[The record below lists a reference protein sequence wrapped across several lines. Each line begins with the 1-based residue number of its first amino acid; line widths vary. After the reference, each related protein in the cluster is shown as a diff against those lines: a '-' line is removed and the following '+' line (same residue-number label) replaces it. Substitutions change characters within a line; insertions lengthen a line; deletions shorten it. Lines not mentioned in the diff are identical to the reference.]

1 VATVPAPP
9 LYLPSWPE
17 RLWLD
22 LQPSPGRLS
31 ATLRIVLATV
41 IALVLMMVLQLP
53 FAALGLYYI
62 FLVARETPAS
72 SVKSGIV
79 SLLTLALAVA
89 AELAVVI
96 VSDNSPVARVLSV
109 AVVSYIAGTLM
120 MASTLPALASIWA
133 FIYCTLIA
141 FWERPAPP
149 DALVRAS
156 LQLIATV
163 ALAFLCSVVV
173 EYLFAY
179 RRPDERLEEQFRL
192 RFQALERV
200 FTLFAEGAV
209 SAQLGEAIVRV
220 NRLAATGQKPM
231 LELYQAIAA
240 RGLGA
245 GLLRVGSRSRILLL
259 SQLMDV
265 AAAYASQHPAG
276 VAESERS
283 RCAEIARQCRE
294 RAPVKALDVP
304 RHEVGESLL
313 DRVEA
318 VIGDMSSMP
327 SEKGTPGEED
337 MVALPADKVPF
348 LIPGALTSKT
358 TAAFALK
365 LTLCALICYIFYFA
379 VGWPGISTSVTTVFI
394 VAIGSS
400 GAIKQKLA
408 NRFLG
413 SSIGG
418 ALAIAATIFLFP
430 EMDTITSLVLL
441 IGSVAFLSAWW
452 AAGRQFGYAGLQ
464 IAFAFYLVAFEGFS
478 APTELAPPRDRLVG
492 IMVAL
497 AVIWIVFDWLW
508 PVRTVTAMRQ
518 GLASLLRCEARFLRI
533 FETGAPLHVMLNQ
546 VDQVRDQVGKTIA
559 GLRTLN
565 DNVLFEFGTDRE
577 EQIRSG
583 EKILGAALAAVPFF
597 WNQMAVLHHE
607 EDRDFVTEPALVE
620 MRGKVAA
627 KIDAMADAVAGGK
640 SFEPFAARSLADSE
654 ALASPRFGEYAGN
667 TIAGLEELQIRVSA
681 VAGLPS
687 K

>member
-1 VATVPAPP
+1 M
-9 LYLPSWPE
+9 PSWSE

-22 LQPSPGRLS
+22 LQPAPGRLA

-53 FAALGLYYI
+53 FAALGLYYV
-62 FLVARETPAS
+62 FLVARETPAG
-72 SVKSGIV
+72 SVKSGVV

-109 AVVSYIAGTLM
+109 AVVSYVAGTLM

-163 ALAFLCSVVV
+163 ALAFICSVAV
-173 EYLFAY
+173 EYVFAY
-179 RRPDERLEEQFRL
+179 RRPDERLKEQFDV
-192 RFQALERV
+192 RFKALERV
-200 FTLFAEGAV
+200 FTLFAQGAPA
-209 SAQLGEAIVRV
+209 AQLADAIVRLS
-220 NRLAATGQKPM
+220 RLAATGQKPM
-231 LELYQAIAA
+231 LELYQAVAA

-245 GLLRVGSRSRILLL
+245 DVLRVGSRGRILLL
-259 SQLMDV
+259 AQLMDV
-265 AAAYASQHPAG
+265 SAAYASQHPAG
-276 VAESERS
+276 VDESERA
-283 RCAEIARQCRE
+283 RCAEIARRCRE
-294 RAPVKALDVP
+294 RTPVEALDVP
-304 RHEVGESLL
+304 RHEVGKGLL

-318 VIGDMSSMP
+318 VFDDVVSMP
-327 SEKGTPGEED
+327 AEKGAHGEED
-337 MVALPADKVPF
+337 LVALPPDKVPF
-348 LIPGALTSKT
+348 LIPGALTSKA

-365 LTLCALICYIFYFA
+365 LTLCALVCYVFYFA

-413 SSIGG
+413 SAIGG
-418 ALAIAATIFLFP
+418 GLALGATIFLFP

-441 IGSVAFLSAWW
+441 IGSIAFIAAWW

-497 AVIWIVFDWLW
+497 AVIWVVFDWLW
-508 PVRTVTAMRQ
+508 PVRTVAAMRQ
-518 GLASLLRCEARFLRI
+518 GLANVLRGEGRFLRV
-533 FETGAPLHVMLNQ
+533 FESGATHTAMMSQIERL
-546 VDQVRDQVGKTIA
+546 RDQIGKTIG
-559 GLRTLN
+559 GLRTMN
-565 DNVLFEFGTDRE
+565 DNVLFEFGTDRD

-583 EKILGAALAAVPFF
+583 AKILDAALAGVPFF
-597 WNQMAVLHHE
+597 WNQMSVLHHE
-607 EDRDFVTEPALVE
+607 AERDFITEPALME
-620 MRGKVAA
+620 MRRKVAA
-627 KIDAMADAVAGGK
+627 KLDAMADAVANGTV
-640 SFEPFAARSLADSE
+640 FEPAVAGSLADPTV
-654 ALASPRFGEYAGN
+654 LASPRFGEYAGN
-667 TIAGLEELQIRVSA
+667 TIAGLEEIQIRVAA
-681 VAGLPS
+681 VTRLPS